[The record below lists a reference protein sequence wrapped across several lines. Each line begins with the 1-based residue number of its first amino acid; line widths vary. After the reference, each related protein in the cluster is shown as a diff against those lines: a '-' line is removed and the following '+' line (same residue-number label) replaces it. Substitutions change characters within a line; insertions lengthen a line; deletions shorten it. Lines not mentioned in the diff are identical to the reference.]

1 MAVAILGAS
10 NKPDRF
16 SYKAFKLLKKHGYAL
31 FPVSP
36 NLKLIEDTQV
46 YNDLDQ
52 IKQPIDTLTMYVG
65 SAISTPLKDKIIQ
78 LHPKRIIFNPGSE
91 NPSIEQ
97 ELKSAGIEI
106 IHDCTL
112 VMLNTNRF

>member
-1 MAVAILGAS
+1 MSVAILGAS
-10 NKPDRF
+10 NQPDRF
-16 SYKAFKLLKKHGYAL
+16 AFKAFQLLKKYGYAL

-36 NLKLIEDTQV
+36 NLKLIEETPV
-46 YNDLDQ
+46 FSDLDQ
-52 IKQPIDTLTMYVG
+52 IKQPVDTLTMYV
-65 SAISTPLKDKIIQ
+65 SPSVSTSLKDKIIQ

-91 NPSIEQ
+91 NPAIEA
-97 ELKSAGIEI
+97 ELKTAGILI